1 MNYKGVKD
9 KIHICLYCNKEFTR
23 ARYSKKENPKYCSL
37 SCQHEDRKLKSIS
50 LFENGLI
57 RTSEAQRR
65 ILSEINGYKCVIC
78 NISEWEGKK
87 LTLQV
92 DHVDGNPDNNQP
104 SNLRLLC
111 PNCHSLTPT
120 YKGGNKNKPKMD
132 SRSIKHREIYS
143 RK

>member
-1 MNYKGVKD
+1 MNYKGIKD
-9 KIHICLYCNKEFTR
+9 VIHTCLCCKKEFTR
-23 ARYSKKENPKYCSL
+23 ARYSKKETPKYCSL
-37 SCQHEDRKLKSIS
+37 KCQHENRKILSIS
-50 LFENGLI
+50 KFENGLI

-65 ILSEINGYKCVIC
+65 ILSELHGYQCVKCE
-78 NISEWEGKK
+78 ISDWQGKK
-87 LTLQV
+87 LMLQV
-92 DHVDGNPDNNQP
+92 DHIDGNPDNNQP

-120 YKGGNKNKPKMD
+120 YKGGNKKKPKMD